1 MKNENRVNDLN
12 ELVVCK
18 QTTTINHSE
27 IGNKER
33 SFPFQYIV
41 HQWKTNIRVLQTVGV
56 LLISMFI
63 PMLSFSQSIDLGT
76 AENFVLYTSSGA
88 IGNTGISFVDGNIG
102 TDLGAVTGFEN
113 STVTG
118 STEIANA
125 ATEEAIDDVQSAYDQ
140 GAAMTATLSPDHA
153 PAFGSD
159 ETLLAGVYNVDGAG
173 SLGGTLYLDA
183 EGDPSSVF
191 VLRFG
196 GAFSTGA
203 SSKVILINEAK
214 AANVFWLS
222 AGAMSMAENT
232 EIKGIILSLTGA
244 VSMGAN
250 VQLEGRM
257 LTTSGAISLD
267 KGDVYAPEAAPEAFT
282 STPLP
287 ISLLSFKGY
296 RDNQNIILEWSTASE
311 TNNDYFT
318 VEQSS
323 DGKKWNIIGTVNG
336 AGNSTSQLNYTLTDR
351 THIEEV
357 SYYRLKQTDFN
368 GEYTYEDIVSIKKYE
383 NLKEESL
390 TIYPNPSKGQFEMLF
405 DGNSSDINSII
416 IFDSRG
422 QKIYSSNGYE
432 SKFDL
437 SNNVPGLYFMHVQYN
452 SKVISSKIIITD

>member
-12 ELVVCK
+12 DLVVCK

-63 PMLSFSQSIDLGT
+63 SMFSFSQPIDLGK

-88 IGNTGISFVDGNIG
+88 IDNTGSSFVNGSMG
-102 TDLGAVTGFEN
+102 TDLGAVTGFET
-113 STVTG
+113 STVSG

-125 ATEEAIDDVQSAYDQ
+125 ATEVAVDDVQSAYDQ

-153 PAFGSD
+153 PAFGNGD
-159 ETLLAGVYNVDGAG
+159 TLLAGVYNVDGAG
-173 SLGGTLYLDA
+173 SLGGILYLDA
-183 EGDPSSVF
+183 KGDPSSVF

-222 AGAMSMAENT
+222 AGAMSMAANT
-232 EIKGIILSLTGA
+232 EMKGILISLNGA

-250 VQLEGRM
+250 VKLEGRM
-257 LTTSGAISLD
+257 FTTTGAIALD
-267 KGDVYAPEAAPEAFT
+267 KGDVSSPGAFA
-282 STPLP
+282 SLP
-287 ISLLSFKGY
+287 ISLLSFTGE
-296 RDNQNIILEWSTASE
+296 RNEQNVVLKWSTASE
-311 TNNDYFT
+311 TNNDFFT
-318 VEQSS
+318 IEQSS
-323 DGKKWNIIGTVNG
+323 DGENWNIIGTVNG

-383 NLKEESL
+383 SLKEESL
-390 TIYPNPSKGQFEMLF
+390 TIYPNPSKGQFEILF

-416 IFDSRG
+416 IFDSRS
-422 QKIYSSNGYE
+422 QKIYSSNSYE

-437 SNNVPGLYFMHVQYN
+437 SNNVPGLYFMHVQYD
-452 SKVISSKIIITD
+452 SKVLTSKLVISE